1 MVISSESPPQE
12 IIDRVTHEWL
22 RHNGTHLHIKDLQSI
37 DSETVVTFFK
47 VSTLTP
53 KEVLL
58 VELTKILHKAQKR
71 AQDDLLDTTTY
82 DFSLDEGIKMV
93 VSLPPMNL

>member
-12 IIDRVTHEWL
+12 IIDKVTHKWL
-22 RHNGTHLHIKDLQSI
+22 RLNGTHHHIKDLQSI
-37 DSETVVTFFK
+37 DSEMVVTFFK

-58 VELTKILHKAQKR
+58 VELTKILHEAQKR